1 MIKRKI
7 LFVAPYPP
15 PYSGPETSAKL
26 FMESKIHDF
35 YEVNLFD
42 TNFRKSNAD
51 KGKLG
56 FSAIL
61 IFFKFILGLIKR
73 LVFFNPDI
81 VYYYVTATKV
91 GWLYKDIWLI
101 LVSKLFG
108 KKVVIHMR
116 AGHFDYNFSKMS
128 SFQQSI
134 IKKVCKYVDF
144 GLAQSYSLMSQF
156 DEILPVDKVG
166 FVYNMINVNLYK
178 PESGVKNHKEIF
190 FMGHLTK
197 AKGYNDILH
206 AMPKV
211 VEKHPDALFT
221 FAGSKLKDERN
232 VFNDYTNKAPLI
244 NEDSLIP
251 LTKLL
256 KNGYAKNYNYLGIID
271 EQKKIAQFNKSQLFI
286 LPSFSEG
293 FSMAVLE
300 AMSMGKPVITTP
312 VGALKDIITNKE
324 NGYLV
329 SPGNVD
335 EIAKAIITLLDNP
348 KDCDEIS
355 ATNRNAVVLNY
366 SIQNVVNKYIEIF
379 NKI

>member
-26 FMESKIHDF
+26 FLESNIHEYF
-35 YEVNLFD
+35 NVVLFD
-42 TNFRKSNAD
+42 TNFRKSNSD

-56 FSAIL
+56 LTAVK
-61 IFFKFILGLIKR
+61 IFVKFIFGLIIR
-73 LVFFNPDI
+73 LVRYQPDI

-91 GWLYKDIWLI
+91 GWLFKDIWLI

-116 AGHFDYNFSKMS
+116 AGHFDYNFSKMY
-128 SFQQSI
+128 SFQQRI

-144 GLAQSYSLMSQF
+144 GLAQSFSLMSQF
-156 DEILPVDKVG
+156 EEILPVSKVG
-166 FVYNMINVNLYK
+166 FVYNMINTDLFK
-178 PESGVKNHKEIF
+178 PESGVKNQKEIF

-197 AKGYNDILH
+197 AKGYNDILR

-211 VEKHPDALFT
+211 IEKHPNALFT

-232 VFNDYTNKAPLI
+232 VFNDYTNKEPLT
-244 NEDSLIP
+244 NENSSIP

-256 KNGYAKNYNYLGIID
+256 KNGYAKNYNYIGIID
-271 EQKKIAQFNKSQLFI
+271 EQKKIAQFNKSQLFV

-300 AMSMGKPVITTP
+300 AMSMGKPVVTTP
-312 VGALKDIITNKE
+312 VGALKDIIANKE

-348 KDCDEIS
+348 KVCDEIS
-355 ATNRNAVVLNY
+355 STNRNTVVLNY
-366 SIQNVVNKYIEIF
+366 SIQNVVHRYIEIF